1 MGYQFDFDWGESWI
15 VTENDFE
22 WDREYWYKVLA
33 RHIHFFREKVKE
45 QKSLDLITTV
55 QVYRISQVCRDRDYM
70 GLVYRDSD
78 YMGLVSVSDH
88 YVHVIMNDPRVEL
101 CWLVEEL

>member
-22 WDREYWYKVLA
+22 WSREYWYKVLA

-45 QKSLDLITTV
+45 QKKLDLITVV
-55 QVYRISQVCRDRDYM
+55 QVYHDRE
-70 GLVYRDSD
+70 

-88 YVHVIMNDPRVEL
+88 YVHIIMNDPRVEL
-101 CWLVEEL
+101 CWLVDEL

>member
-45 QKSLDLITTV
+45 QKPVDLITGVTV
-55 QVYRISQVCRDRDYM
+55 CHDGDYM
-70 GLVYRDSD
+70 GIVT
-78 YMGLVSVSDH
+78 VSDH

-101 CWLVEEL
+101 CWLVDEL

>member
-15 VTENDFE
+15 VTENDYE

-45 QKSLDLITTV
+45 QKILDLITTV
-55 QVYRISQVCRDRDYM
+55 H
-70 GLVYRDSD
+70 VYRDHD
-78 YMGLVSVSDH
+78 YMGLVSVSEN
-88 YVHVIMNDPRVEL
+88 YVHVIMNDPRDEL